1 RDSSIRSVLGG
12 GATASSALAALR
24 ELGLGEATLVVRD
37 PSRATETVETAGR
50 LGMSLTVQ
58 TFDKLDT
65 VLGVDLVVSTL
76 PSGAAD
82 AFTESLADVPA
93 LFDVVYAPWPTR
105 PAAAV
110 AERGGIVVGGF
121 PMLLHQ
127 AVRQVEMMTGRAD
140 VPVEA
145 MREAGKSEIVR
156 RAAPA
161 E

>member
-1 RDSSIRSVLGG
+1 MR
-12 GATASSALAALR
+12 
-24 ELGLGEATLVVRD
+24 TL
-37 PSRATETVETAGR
+37 
-50 LGMSLTVQ
+50 
-58 TFDKLDT
+58 DKLDT
-65 VLGVDLVVSTL
+65 ALEVDLVVSTL

-82 AFTESLADVPA
+82 DFAGTLAGVPA
-93 LFDVVYAPWPTR
+93 LFDVIYAPWPTR
-105 PAAAV
+105 PAVAV

-145 MREAGKSEIVR
+145 MREAGKAEIVR